1 MPTYYFY
8 LFSDEER
15 QCDANIAHLVGSSL
29 ATIYVEDERVH
40 IKSFDRDTGLILFET
55 QSDTSTSRLS
65 SRSHVREWN
74 RKRRE
79 NMPLVARESQ
89 KVKSEK
95 RSKRFVAIDNAP
107 PKDNPRYCTLSPRY
121 NRRGEAG
128 KGKSS
133 KNEDE
138 RRVG

>member
-55 QSDTSTSRLS
+55 PKRYFYFTL
-65 SRSHVREWN
+65 VVKIA
-74 RKRRE
+74 RKRME
-79 NMPLVARESQ
+79 Q
-89 KVKSEK
+89 KEK
-95 RSKRFVAIDNAP
+95 RELAP
-107 PKDNPRYCTLSPRY
+107 CRK
-121 NRRGEAG
+121 EV
-128 KGKSS
+128 
-133 KNEDE
+133 NEDE
-138 RRVG
+138 KRGEI